1 MLNFISAN
9 WVEILIAVLLA
20 AIFAV
25 VADAL
30 SVGSA
35 VRASI
40 RQMRNRLAERSFTR
54 IRNRIKQLNLQRSGV
69 ALYASSDKA
78 LYLNTLRLLLGMLV
92 LGFTGIAVMIFPSVM
107 GLYFP
112 GVRLIALLLFA
123 MTVVIGIYGI
133 TLTALDTRE
142 KVAEL
147 LEKLDSEIDGLKKK
161 LPGVERF
168 Q

>member
-123 MTVVIGIYGI
+123 MAVVIGIYGI